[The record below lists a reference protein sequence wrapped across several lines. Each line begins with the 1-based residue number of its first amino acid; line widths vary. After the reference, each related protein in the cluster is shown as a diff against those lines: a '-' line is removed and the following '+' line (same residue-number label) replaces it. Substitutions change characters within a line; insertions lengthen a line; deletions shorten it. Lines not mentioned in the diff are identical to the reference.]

1 MQLFSNYLLVVFA
14 DFISFFF
21 QIQSLC
27 YFCIF
32 FVKNH
37 PELSTFYSNLRA
49 HKRSR
54 GRFPILTI
62 KSIDSSFKFWNH
74 VESITSIVVPVVASM
89 PKETPTIMTTSF
101 IRQHI

>member
-54 GRFPILTI
+54 GRFLLLTT
-62 KSIDSSFKFWNH
+62 KSLKSLFKFCNH
-74 VESITSIVVPVVASM
+74 VEVVIVEPILVN
-89 PKETPTIMTTSF
+89 
-101 IRQHI
+101 R